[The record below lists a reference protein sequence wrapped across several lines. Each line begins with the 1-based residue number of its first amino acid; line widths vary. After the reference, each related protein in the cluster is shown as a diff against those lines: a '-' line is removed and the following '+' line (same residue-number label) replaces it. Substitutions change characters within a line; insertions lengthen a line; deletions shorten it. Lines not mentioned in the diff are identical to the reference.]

1 VSYNAVSASVQP
13 EVRRWWMRELV
24 MRWMRTGAIE
34 DEAAEEDRLTAS
46 LAGLAVALMLVVAGL
61 FLIQHLRD
69 KAQIEDCLMSGRF
82 NCDAVLASLPH

>member
-1 VSYNAVSASVQP
+1 
-13 EVRRWWMRELV
+13 
-24 MRWMRTGAIE
+24 MRWVRSGAIE

-69 KAQIEDCLMSGRF
+69 KARIEDCLMSGRF
-82 NCDAVLASLPH
+82 NCDAVVASLSR